1 MMLRIRDLTVEVA
14 GRTVL
19 DGLDL
24 DVDAGE
30 VHAVMGPNGAG
41 KSTLAHV
48 LAGRDGYRATGS
60 ASLDGHD
67 LLSMTPEARARA
79 GLFLAFQYPVS
90 LPGVG
95 NMHFLHSA
103 RNAQRRARGEAEIDA
118 GDFLRDAREAMERL
132 DLDPGLL
139 GRSVND
145 GFSGGEKKRNEILQL
160 ALLQPRLAILDEP
173 DSGVDVDALRAVAA
187 SIDALRDRDR
197 AFLVI
202 THYPRLLDL
211 IVPDRVHVLAG
222 GRIVHRAGPELAAA
236 VEADGYAPFLP
247 DGLVADHVRDRVGT
261 QVP

>member
-1 MMLRIRDLTVEVA
+1 
-14 GRTVL
+14 
-19 DGLDL
+19 
-24 DVDAGE
+24 
-30 VHAVMGPNGAG
+30 
-41 KSTLAHV
+41 
-48 LAGRDGYRATGS
+48 
-60 ASLDGHD
+60 
-67 LLSMTPEARARA
+67 
-79 GLFLAFQYPVS
+79 
-90 LPGVG
+90 
-95 NMHFLHSA
+95 
-103 RNAQRRARGEAEIDA
+103 
-118 GDFLRDAREAMERL
+118 MERL

-211 IVPDRVHVLAG
+211 IVPDRVHILAG

-236 VEADGYAPFLP
+236 VESDGYARFLP
-247 DGLVADHVRDRVGT
+247 DGFVADDVRDRVGA